1 MALKNVINVGKV
13 PAKAYLS
20 FIKAVG
26 KFNMPW
32 YLDRYVKYLRKHGM
46 DIEGMPQYI
55 ATSVQFDG
63 KDFSK
68 IHIGDKSVLSSDVRV
83 LTHDYSI
90 ARALEAIGEDMTLEA
105 YFVRDVTIG
114 RNCFIGN
121 RAILMPGA
129 SIGDNSI
136 VGAGSVVRGKVEPNS
151 IVIGN
156 PHIIVGDTLEWAK
169 KKKAQGQFKMNTTR
183 TH

>member
-1 MALKNVINVGKV
+1 MALKNVINIGKIPGKV
-13 PAKAYLS
+13 YLA

-32 YLDRYVKYLRKHGM
+32 YLVRYTKYLRKHGM

-63 KDFSK
+63 KDFSR

-121 RAILMPGA
+121 RAILMPGTT
-129 SIGDNSI
+129 IGNNVI
-136 VGAGSVVRGKVEPNS
+136 VGAGSVVRGKVEDNS

-156 PHIIVGDTLEWAK
+156 PHVVVANTLEWAE
-169 KKKAQGQFKMNTTR
+169 KKKAQGQYYLNTTR

>member
-1 MALKNVINVGKV
+1 MALSNVINIGKI
-13 PAKAYLS
+13 PGKAYL
-20 FIKAVG
+20 KAIMGVG

-32 YLDRYVKYLRKHGM
+32 YLERYVKWLKGKGM
-46 DIEGMPQYI
+46 DITGMPQYI

-121 RAILMPGA
+121 RAILMPGTT
-129 SIGDNSI
+129 IGDNCI
-136 VGAGSVVRGKVEPNS
+136 VGAGSVVRGTVEPNS

-156 PHIIVGDTLEWAK
+156 PHIVVGNTLEWAE
-169 KKKAQGQFKMNTTR
+169 KKKAQGQYKMNTTR